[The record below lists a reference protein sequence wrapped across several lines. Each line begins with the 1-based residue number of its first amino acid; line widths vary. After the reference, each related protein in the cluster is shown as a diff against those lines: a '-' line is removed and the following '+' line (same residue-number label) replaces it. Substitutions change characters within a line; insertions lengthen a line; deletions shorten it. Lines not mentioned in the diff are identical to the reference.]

1 MACLGVLLGAK
12 VSSGLLVGGKRVED
26 GSKVRYLLS
35 VSLYKK
41 NITQEECGIESDPQS
56 QSEEMGLR
64 LEPP

>member
-1 MACLGVLLGAK
+1 MACLGVLLVAK

-41 NITQEECGIESDPQS
+41 NITQEECGIESDF
-56 QSEEMGLR
+56 ER
-64 LEPP
+64 LNEKWV